1 MKVLNL
7 KFKFLCSKTNFLK
20 KNIQNFCT
28 LKKKHVLGLIA
39 AAATYAAIQ
48 RRSFGSGTTTFEFSN
63 EDLNDIMKI
72 VKSVYDIGL
81 LIKGVTKTI
90 QNEVKE
96 KK

>member
-1 MKVLNL
+1 ML
-7 KFKFLCSKTNFLK
+7 KNQFFEKKYPKFLYT
-20 KNIQNFCT
+20 Q
-28 LKKKHVLGLIA
+28 KKHVLGLIA
-39 AAATYAAIQ
+39 AAATDAAIQ

-81 LIKGVTKTI
+81 LIKGVNKTI